1 MFEKRKKME
10 SEYLKIKLIM
20 EILIEMKVEFIVLLL
35 RQIEH

>member
-1 MFEKRKKME
+1 ME

-20 EILIEMKVEFIVLLL
+20 EILIEMKVDFIVLLL

>member
-1 MFEKRKKME
+1 ME